1 MGVLLMKRVIS
12 GIGLAICLT
21 ALGWSCGQQP
31 ATQEQVVSETTRE
44 TTILPEDAGTQDVSP
59 QDTLASK
66 GCVSARECPGQS
78 CRNGKCVAS
87 EECVGHNDCKTDEFC
102 FEDKTGER
110 CAVRCEVD
118 TDCPKEHV
126 CSEGQCHQPQW
137 LKGKMPNEGSTKNA
151 PLQAGVG
158 VAEMDF
164 PLGVS
169 MAGFGFR
176 PGPRGPY
183 ARSLGGST
191 GMYDRFA
198 VKALILDDGIER
210 VVLLRSPLVFTTD
223 FLLTQINQ
231 KVVKATGLDLVS
243 KILMVSHHSHS
254 APARFWNLLTNLGFG
269 AFGGGDF
276 MAEVF
281 DRLAQSFANAI
292 IEANKN
298 LAPAKIGYSIDRNF
312 DPQNQIFSDRRS
324 MSVNFKNPHLLVLRV
339 DKMDGT
345 PLAVTVTFPM
355 HGTISENTMLTND
368 AGGGLEF
375 QLQDYLEA
383 KFKKR
388 VEVFFM
394 QGSAGD
400 VSPRGDGLGH
410 KSTHQM
416 QMLGYLASQ
425 HIGPIY
431 EKIQMHSDVTL
442 EIANKRL
449 PISRKTIGYGPD
461 EFFRMHQGEK
471 QAHRYGAFQC
481 VKDGYNANDAK
492 QHKDGDLGC
501 AFSVFDLNGAPVT
514 QFSKTRLTALRV
526 GELFLSSFPG
536 EVTSVLAKALVDLV
550 AQESNGKIKDHIV
563 VGYAQDHHLYLLT
576 EDDWYKGGYEA
587 SMSVW
592 GPKFGNYLL
601 KEAKDLVLQLLTP
614 EKEPNDTGILPQ
626 DFYQLDLTKIEVER
640 LKSPD
645 AGKVVNQPP
654 KQYQRMDKRLT
665 FTTTG
670 GFYGTDMPRAILQ
683 RKESDNSF
691 KDVML
696 HGVRPYDDSGHRM
709 IMEFAQVKT
718 SFHYTFAFEELED
731 FPVGTYRFRVEG
743 TQWDGSKRIPYTVE
757 TEPFDIVPS
766 TALKFWNPTLT
777 GDTVTGWVSYP
788 SATNDDGK
796 SAFRLEPSGHRLRSP
811 LVSWRVGPPLPEKQP
826 VDLAVVIA
834 QNGKTVAEVKATTL
848 DQYKV
853 VKQEVVESRDDKGNE
868 SKRSVD
874 ALASGFQLALPQ
886 KLAAGEYDV
895 TLSIKDVH
903 GNTGTWSNKLTVK

>member
-1 MGVLLMKRVIS
+1 MKRIVQYAWLV
-12 GIGLAICLT
+12 GCLCM
-21 ALGWSCGQQP
+21 LSWSWSCSQSP
-31 ATQEQVVSETTRE
+31 VDQEKITTETSPE
-44 TTILPEDAGTQDVSP
+44 TNIDTTDAGTQDVVATDSP
-59 QDTLASK
+59 SK
-66 GCVSARECPGQS
+66 NACVSARECPGLG
-78 CRNGKCVAS
+78 CRDGKCVS
-87 EECVGHNDCKTDEFC
+87 TEECVGHNDCKTDEFC
-102 FEDKTGER
+102 YEDKTGER
-110 CAVRCEVD
+110 CTVRCEVD

-137 LKGKMPNEGSTKNA
+137 LKGKIPNEGSTKNT
-151 PLQAGVG
+151 PLKAGLG

-191 GMYDRFA
+191 GMYDRFT

-210 VVLLRSPLVFTTD
+210 IVLLRSPLVFTTD

-254 APARFWNLLTNLGFG
+254 APARFWNLLTSLGFG

-298 LAPAKIGYSIDRNF
+298 LAPAKLGYTIDRDF

-324 MSVNFKNPHLLVLRV
+324 MSIKFKNPHLLILRV
-339 DKMDGT
+339 DKADDS
-345 PLAVTVTFPM
+345 PLATLITFPM
-355 HGTISENTMLTND
+355 HGTISENTMLTSD

-383 KFKKR
+383 KLKKR

-410 KSTHQM
+410 KGPMQM

-425 HIGPIY
+425 HIGPLY
-431 EKIQMHSDVTL
+431 EKIQTQSDVTL

-449 PISRKTIGYGPD
+449 PVSRKTIGYSPD
-461 EFFRMHQGEK
+461 EFFRMFQGEK
-471 QAHRYGAFQC
+471 QSHRYGAFQC
-481 VKDGYNANDAK
+481 VKDGYDANSDKKHA
-492 QHKDGDLGC
+492 DGDLGC

-514 QFSKTRLTALRV
+514 QFAKTRLTALRV
-526 GELFLSSFPG
+526 GNLYLSSFPG
-536 EVTSVLAKALVDLV
+536 EVTSILARKLVELV

-576 EDDWYKGGYEA
+576 EEDWYKGGYEA

-601 KEAKDLVLQLLTP
+601 QEAKQLALQLLTP
-614 EKEPNDTGILPQ
+614 EKESNETGILPQ
-626 DFYQLDLTKIEVER
+626 DFYNLDLTKIEAER

-645 AGKVVNQPP
+645 AGKVVTQPP
-654 KQYQRMDKRLT
+654 KQYLRMDKHFQ
-665 FTTTG
+665 FTVTG

-683 RKESDNSF
+683 RKGSDGSF
-691 KDVML
+691 QDVML

-709 IMEFAQVKT
+709 IMEFAQIKS
-718 SFHYTFAFEELED
+718 SFHYSFAFEELED
-731 FPVGTYRFRVEG
+731 FPLGTYRFRVEG
-743 TQWDGSKRIPYTVE
+743 TQWDGNKRVAYTVE
-757 TEPFDIVPS
+757 TDAFEILPS
-766 TALKFWNPTLT
+766 QALKFWNVSLT
-777 GDTVTGWVSYP
+777 TDAITGWVSYP
-788 SATNDDGK
+788 TATNDDGK

-826 VDLAVVIA
+826 VDMTIVIA
-834 QNGKTVAEVKATTL
+834 QNGNTVMDVKATQLNQFQVT
-848 DQYKV
+848 
-853 VKQEVVESRDDKGNE
+853 KQDVVESRDDKGNE
-868 SKRSVD
+868 SKRAID
-874 ALASGFQLALPQ
+874 ALASGFQLPLPQ
-886 KLAAGEYDV
+886 KLTAGTYDV
-895 TLSIKDVH
+895 TLSIKDIH
-903 GNTGTWSNKLTVK
+903 GNTGSWSQKLTVK